1 MGKVSTMFP
10 KFEQR
15 RKRVGLNEKKVE
27 NLCNHNIDEIKLFK
41 EIRRR
46 WL

>member
-15 RKRVGLNEKKVE
+15 RKRVGLNEKRLKTSVTIT
-27 NLCNHNIDEIKLFK
+27 LVK
-41 EIRRR
+41 
-46 WL
+46 